1 MRLWTV
7 QDRSILNII
16 NNAGIYYPDFSK
28 SMYPKE
34 IPELSVLY
42 DVTLQCFNQLNSTE
56 CSGLSFT
63 FSVINDDQILP
74 FPNYDYFKN
83 YMIDHMG
90 KIYSMWKHYLFRDSV
105 ILELDYSD
113 DSFNPMFVDINDYQ
127 YIMPPVIQLPEYG
140 PEAKDIILKSMATG
154 RPVVSPCPSGIAQG
168 HVPLIGE
175 DNVVNVYSM
184 F

>member
-56 CSGLSFT
+56 YSGLSFT

-74 FPNYDYFKN
+74 FPNYDYFKKAAFES
-83 YMIDHMG
+83 IKRQIISDSG
-90 KIYSMWKHYLFRDSV
+90 KFIYHW
-105 ILELDYSD
+105 
-113 DSFNPMFVDINDYQ
+113 
-127 YIMPPVIQLPEYG
+127 
-140 PEAKDIILKSMATG
+140 
-154 RPVVSPCPSGIAQG
+154 
-168 HVPLIGE
+168 
-175 DNVVNVYSM
+175 
-184 F
+184 